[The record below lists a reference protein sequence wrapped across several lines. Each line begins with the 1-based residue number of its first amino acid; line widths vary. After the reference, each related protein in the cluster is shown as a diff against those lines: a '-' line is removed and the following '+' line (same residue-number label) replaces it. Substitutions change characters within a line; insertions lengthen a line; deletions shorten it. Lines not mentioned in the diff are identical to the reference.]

1 MKIDIKRLLRSSLLM
16 AALLPMLGACNH
28 QDSEKPSLAV
38 TIAPQKYLLER
49 IVGDKYDI
57 VTLLSASADPE
68 TYDPAVSSLMGLQK
82 SEIFFRVGTLGF
94 EQASLGKIAE
104 ASPDLKIVNCSVG
117 IPLSEGT
124 HGGPNG
130 YDPHVWTSVRNA
142 RVMAKNMYEAL
153 VQLHPKEKEYFRHR
167 YELLDRDLASMDS
180 TISVMLAPSKGE
192 SFVIRHPSLT
202 YFAKDYGLR
211 QVSLELNGKEPTPAQ
226 MRHRLDEVRDS
237 KAALFFIEKG
247 HASDATRNIAT
258 SLNLPVT
265 EISLLDY
272 DWKENMLNVARAVA
286 ETAPDSARSGK

>member
-1 MKIDIKRLLRSSLLM
+1 MKINIKRFLRS
-16 AALLPMLGACNH
+16 LLPVVLLLPALFACDNRT
-28 QDSEKPSLAV
+28 DTKPSLAV

-49 IVGDKYDI
+49 IVGDRFDI

-68 TYDPAVSSLMGLQK
+68 TYDPSVSSLMGLQK

-104 ASPDLKIVNCSVG
+104 SSPDLKIVNCSVG
-117 IPLSEGT
+117 IPLAEGT
-124 HGGPNG
+124 HGGRNG

-142 RVMAKNMYEAL
+142 RIMAKNMYEAL
-153 VQLHPKEKEYFRHR
+153 VQQHPKDKEYFRHR

-180 TISVMLAPSKGE
+180 TIAVMLTPSKGE

-202 YFAKDYGLR
+202 YFANDYGLR

-226 MRHRLDEVRDS
+226 MKQRLDEVRDS
-237 KAALFFIEKG
+237 KASLFFIEKG
-247 HASDATRNIAT
+247 HSSYATRNIAT
-258 SLNLPVT
+258 TLNLPVT

-286 ETAPDSARSGK
+286 AAAPDSTRSGK